1 MKKFLLTALLV
12 SAAAGAAAQ
21 ISIPLGQSG
30 YYGRID
36 LGNLGAPPV
45 IYQEPMLVQRPQ
57 DYRAVPPTYLR
68 VPPGHA
74 KKWSKHC
81 AAYDACDR
89 PVYFVQ
95 DSWYNNTYAPQ
106 YRRTHAD
113 RYDNDDD
120 KERAK
125 ERREAIKEREKD
137 RREFYKEQDKD
148 RREASKEYD
157 KDRRE
162 AQKAFEKDRKEHDK
176 DRREAE
182 KEYRKERKERY
193 KDH

>member
-1 MKKFLLTALLV
+1 MKKFIFAALLAT
-12 SAAAGAAAQ
+12 AAAGAVAQ
-21 ISIPLGQSG
+21 ISIPLGNSG

-45 IYQEPMLVQRPQ
+45 IYQQPMLVQRPH
-57 DYRAVPPTYLR
+57 DYRPMAPTYLR

-81 AAYDACDR
+81 AAYGACNR

-95 DSWYNNTYAPQ
+95 DSWYNNTYAPH

-113 RYDNDDD
+113 RDD
-120 KERAK
+120 KHYYKERDK
-125 ERREAIKEREKD
+125 DRREALKEREKD
-137 RREFYKEQDKD
+137 RREAWKEQ
-148 RREASKEYD
+148 E
-157 KDRRE
+157 
-162 AQKAFEKDRKEHDK
+162 K

-182 KEYRKERKERY
+182 KEYNKDRREAHKQFEKDRKEHHKERREAEKEVEKARKEHY
-193 KDH
+193 KHN